1 MASEKRWANSER
13 ESRFGNGRSI
23 RSTPQKVF
31 RMQDAFSRCNLHQ
44 YSELLVCVRVGGGG
58 LVSGKW
64 ERDVAVCCLRYW
76 TVKYL
81 SYILYVQLPPPL
93 STSTNDAL
101 MV

>member
-1 MASEKRWANSER
+1 MPLVDVTYINIASYW
-13 ESRFGNGRSI
+13 
-23 RSTPQKVF
+23 
-31 RMQDAFSRCNLHQ
+31 C
-44 YSELLVCVRVGGGG
+44 VCVLGGGG
-58 LVSGKW
+58 VVSGKW

>member
-1 MASEKRWANSER
+1 M
-13 ESRFGNGRSI
+13 
-23 RSTPQKVF
+23 
-31 RMQDAFSRCNLHQ
+31 
-44 YSELLVCVRVGGGG
+44 CVRVGGGG